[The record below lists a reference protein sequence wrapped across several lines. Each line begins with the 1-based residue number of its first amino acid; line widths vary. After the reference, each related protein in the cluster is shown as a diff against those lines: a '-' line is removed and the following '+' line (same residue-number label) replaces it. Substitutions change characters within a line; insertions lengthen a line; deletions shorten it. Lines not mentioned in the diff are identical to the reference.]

1 MGVIMQ
7 TVREARPTSDR
18 SRPQPLILPDPFLQG
33 YRTELYGR
41 FDSDDLHHVIAVLSL
56 TIALVNQLGGS

>member
-7 TVREARPTSDR
+7 SVREARPTSDR
-18 SRPQPLILPDPFLQG
+18 STSTPKFVADPFLQG

-41 FDSDDLHHVIAVLSL
+41 FDSDDFHHVIAVLSL
-56 TIALVNQLGGS
+56 AIALVNQLGGS

>member
-7 TVREARPTSDR
+7 SVREARPTSDR
-18 SRPQPLILPDPFLQG
+18 STSKPQFVADPFLQG
-33 YRTELYGR
+33 YRTELYDR
-41 FDSDDLHHVIAVLSL
+41 FDGDDIHHVIAVLSL